1 MGKRTEHA
9 PGTFSYVEL
18 STNDADGAKSFYGE
32 LFGWD
37 YDDNPLPEEAGGGVY
52 TLCKVQ
58 GDTAAAI
65 FESDGPLPP
74 HWNNYVTVES
84 AEAAQAKA
92 TDLGGNVMMET
103 MDVMGLGRMAA
114 LADPTGAAFMVWEP
128 LQTIG
133 AERVNDPGCL
143 TWNELH
149 TSDVDT
155 AVEFYTGLFGW
166 NADEMETGGGPRYV
180 IVKVGDRSNGGV
192 MGVQEGEPPNWMP
205 YFVVESRDA
214 AADKAGKLG
223 GKDLARMEMPMGRI
237 AALQDPQGAAFAIWE
252 GQTDD

>member
-1 MGKRTEHA
+1 MGTRTEYP
-9 PGTFSYVEL
+9 PGAFSYVEL
-18 STNDADGAKSFYGE
+18 STNDATGAKSFYGE

-37 YDDNPLPEEAGGGVY
+37 YEDNPLPEEAGGGVY

-65 FESDGPLPP
+65 FESDGALPP

-92 TDLGGNVMMET
+92 KELGGNVMMET

-114 LADPTGAAFMVWEP
+114 LADPTGGAFMVWEP

-143 TWNELH
+143 TWTELH
-149 TSDVDT
+149 TSDVDA

-166 NADEMETGGGPRYV
+166 NADEMDTGGGPRYIV
-180 IVKVGDRSNGGV
+180 VKVGDRSNGGV
-192 MGVQEGEPPNWMP
+192 MGTQEGEPPNWVP
-205 YFVVESRDA
+205 YFVVEGRDA
-214 AADKAGKLG
+214 AADRAVELG
-223 GKDLARMEMPMGRI
+223 ATEHVRMEMPAGKF

>member
-1 MGKRTEHA
+1 MGKRTEHK

-18 STNDADGAKSFYGE
+18 STSDADAAKSFYGG

-37 YDDNPLPEEAGGGVY
+37 YEDNPLPEEAGGGVY
-52 TLCKVQ
+52 SLAKVQ

-65 FESDGPLPP
+65 FASDRTPP

-92 TDLGGNVMMET
+92 AELGGTVLMET

-114 LADPTGAAFMVWEP
+114 LADPTGGAFMVWEP
-128 LQTIG
+128 IKTIG

-149 TSDVDT
+149 TPDIDA

-166 NADEMETGGGPRYV
+166 ETAEMDTGGGPRY
-180 IVKVGDRSNGGV
+180 IIAKVGDRSNGGI
-192 MGVQEGEPPNWMP
+192 MGAQEGAPAHWLP
-205 YFVVESRDA
+205 YFVVPDRDGA
-214 AADKAGKLG
+214 AVGAGEHG
-223 GKDLARMEMPMGRI
+223 GKELMRMEMPMGKI
-237 AALQDPQGAAFAIWE
+237 AGIQDPQGAVFAVWE